1 MTGDRLANS
10 FRRVVHR
17 VLADDTQN
25 APINFGRLHAARVVA
40 ANEDGVAVIFDDAR
54 LGSKTGVPL
63 SSDPGLSLQ
72 VLVNTR
78 VLVGWADGDEAAP
91 FVAAIWLGDGGLRRA
106 VQAFTEEYV
115 FSGPLVRATGD
126 VQCVHDIAG
135 GPAPTP
141 TPLLPGVTITVSA
154 GGDRFMELTVIVA
167 DNPIPSNTTF
177 ADVAFG
183 TAYTKPF
190 GVIIGATDG
199 KPPGYAKLPNGFALK
214 AGSAAIPVGTY
225 TYTVKTGA

>member
-1 MTGDRLANS
+1 VTGDRLTSA
-10 FRRVVHR
+10 FRRSVHR
-17 VLADDTQN
+17 VLGDDTKN
-25 APINFGRLHAARVVA
+25 APINYGHLHAARIVA
-40 ANEDGVAVIFDDAR
+40 IDDDGVAVIFDDDR

-63 SSDPGLSLQ
+63 SSDPGLFLQ
-72 VLVNTR
+72 PLVNTR
-78 VLVGWADGDEAAP
+78 VLVGWADADEAAP
-91 FVAAIWLGDGGLRRA
+91 FIAAIWLGDGGLRRA